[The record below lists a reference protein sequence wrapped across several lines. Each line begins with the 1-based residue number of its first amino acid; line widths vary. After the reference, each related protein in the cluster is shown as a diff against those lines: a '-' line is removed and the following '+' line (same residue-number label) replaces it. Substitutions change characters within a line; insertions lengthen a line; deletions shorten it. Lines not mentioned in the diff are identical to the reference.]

1 MISVVPA
8 EHSVDEH
15 FSNKDAN
22 VRATYDAL
30 LRVARRFGDVVE
42 EPKKTSIHLVANTAF
57 AGVATRRS
65 KLVLTIKSATEIKN
79 RRVAKCEKLS
89 ANRWHFE
96 LHLQSPKDVD
106 ADVKSW
112 LRSAYELSRS

>member
-1 MISVVPA
+1 MPA
-8 EHSVDEH
+8 EHSVEQH
-15 FSNKDAN
+15 FEKKDAT

-42 EPKKTSIHLVANTAF
+42 EPKKTSIHLVAHSAF

-65 KLVLTIKSATEIKN
+65 KVVLTIKSAVEITN

-89 ANRWHFE
+89 ANRWHFDV
-96 LHLQSPKDVD
+96 HLASPHDVD
-106 ADVKSW
+106 ATVAEW
-112 LRSAYELSRS
+112 LRSAYEMSRR